1 MRPTFER
8 FVAPGPDTLTTG
20 GRCLAFVNAAT
31 AALLIGDTVF
41 LSAAGGVV
49 DKSAV
54 TADHLK
60 RVGLVVGGR
69 SFYNEAS
76 QDVLDIGEIAAAI
89 NQPVL
94 VATEGVVYAVSD
106 GTAILAGSYVAPSV
120 TTAGRVRLATV
131 TTDLVAG
138 DTGKILGLAVDANG
152 SVAGTKI
159 RILLQRM

>member
-8 FVAPGPDTLTTG
+8 FVSTGPDSLTTG
-20 GRCLAFVNAAT
+20 GRCLTFLNAAT
-31 AALLIGDTVF
+31 GPLLIGDAVF

-60 RVGLVVGGR
+60 RIGLVVGGR

-76 QDVLDIGEIAAAI
+76 QDVLDIGEVAAAI

-94 VATEGVVYAVSD
+94 VATEGTVYAVSD
-106 GTAILAGSYVAPSV
+106 TTAILAGSYVAPSII
-120 TTAGRVRLATV
+120 TAGRIRLATV

-138 DTGKILGLAVDANG
+138 DTGKILGLALDANG
-152 SVAGTKI
+152 GVAGIKI
-159 RILLQRM
+159 RVALLRM